1 MKLIS
6 RSGSTMEGNL
16 NRLIVA
22 GLNDT
27 FLSGNYYDR
36 TVRTELGRQLL
47 VNPAFE
53 PYFDSLFESTNT
65 SRILWLNR
73 IAKTFKGGY
82 AELTD
87 YWREK
92 FISLAT
98 TENIKENI
106 ADYCSDN
113 LAYLDYGIS
122 LSDSLDTFEV
132 FKLVYNHTCNYNWYN
147 GRLGSITS
155 KLAEESPLSFKLF
168 VDSHIFKNKIGKST
182 VRGHM
187 YAKYIQQGLLT
198 EKTARKIR
206 SESSAEASNMGL
218 SALIQSKD
226 EYQNYTD
233 LLLTFTDSRH
243 DDVLYTLAREL
254 PVYMLSSLL
263 GCENEWVKRIVEQ
276 RMEAGE

>member
-1 MKLIS
+1 
-6 RSGSTMEGNL
+6 MEGNL

-27 FLSGNYYDR
+27 FLSGNYYDQ

-65 SRILWLNR
+65 NRILWLNR